1 MPPVRLGSFLV
12 PQRILT
18 LESGGSAVKKSIRIL
33 ILLALAALL
42 LPMAAGAVV
51 ESKSGTEYP
60 DEITVEDQ
68 GTSHTLMAT
77 GVGLREKT
85 IMKVDVYS
93 IVSYVDATADL
104 GSDKGAGLLAF
115 EGVKQI
121 RMDLRRSFSREKLV
135 KAFQEVIDKN
145 YDDQTAFAADMA
157 TFFAYFERDAEDG
170 DVIVFTWVPGSGLR
184 TTLNGEEKGT
194 IDNFEFVKALW
205 TVWFGE
211 KPANGGLKKNL
222 LAELGD

>member
-1 MPPVRLGSFLV
+1 V
-12 PQRILT
+12 
-18 LESGGSAVKKSIRIL
+18 
-33 ILLALAALL
+33 
-42 LPMAAGAVV
+42 
-51 ESKSGTEYP
+51 
-60 DEITVEDQ
+60 
-68 GTSHTLMAT
+68 AT

-93 IVSYVDATADL
+93 IVSYVEAAADL

-121 RMDLRRSFSREKLV
+121 RMDLRRSFSRDKLI
-135 KAFQEVIDKN
+135 KAFREVIDKN
-145 YDDQTAFAADMA
+145 YEDQSAFAADMA
-157 TFFAYFERDAEDG
+157 SFFAYFERDAEDG
-170 DVIVFTWVPGSGLR
+170 DVIVFTWVPDAGLR

-194 IDNFEFVKALW
+194 IANFEFVKALW